1 MVYLPTRISP
11 AAFSDR
17 PSFVA
22 IMIPE
27 INSAVR
33 FLSNILHSTDVSN
46 SLSPDQLAAFRQS
59 LESAFATRY
68 RDHWFPDRP
77 SRGSAY
83 RCVRI
88 ANRKLDRLL
97 AGAGAEVGLSEPL
110 LQRLLPTELTLWVD
124 PDEVSYRIGEDGSVG
139 VIYDARAA
147 GDANGMSEHSEP
159 SSPVTKRLTSLSSSR
174 RIQMSPVSGVRMSPD
189 TVNYEYLNTISRCAL

>member
-1 MVYLPTRISP
+1 
-11 AAFSDR
+11 
-17 PSFVA
+17 
-22 IMIPE
+22 MIPE

-33 FLSNILHSTDVSN
+33 FLSNILHSTDVTN

-97 AGAGAEVGLSEPL
+97 AGAACEAGLSEPL
-110 LQRLLPTELTLWVD
+110 LQRLLPAELTLWVD
-124 PDEVSYRIGEDGSVG
+124 PDEVSYRIGEEGSVG
-139 VIYDARAA
+139 VIYDVRTG
-147 GDANGMSEHSEP
+147 GDGSGTDSSQSP
-159 SSPVTKRLTSLSSSR
+159 SSSPITTSKFNGSR
-174 RIQMSPVSGVRMSPD
+174 RIQTTSPTTGVRLSPD
-189 TVNYEYLNTISRCAL
+189 TVNLEYLNVISSHVGAV